1 MNVSVIVYSI
11 ADKYAVIEI
20 VKVYSMDK
28 RHIKPTPISIPF
40 LLVSKK
46 KKNLNDN
53 LKKVESEF
61 KGLLFFLHHH

>member
-46 KKNLNDN
+46 KK
-53 LKKVESEF
+53 KSKR
-61 KGLLFFLHHH
+61 